1 MNLNATAIQRR
12 DPLRAQLSAAV
23 EQYLANGGRIHRLG
37 HTEHAPMRPATYN
50 NRPPRMSRRERER
63 VEGMVA
69 EHARAYAALGLTA
82 AQASSRL
89 RKEWTGR
96 YVVTSLRLEQLAAVH
111 GLAFAEPNG
120 KEYDQ

>member
-63 VEGMVA
+63 IEHMVA
-69 EHARAYAALGLTA
+69 EHARAYAAMGMTA
-82 AQASSRL
+82 TQVAGRL
-89 RKEWTGR
+89 RGRWIGR
-96 YVVTSLRLEQLAAVH
+96 YVVTSLRLEQLAAVR
-111 GLAFAEPNG
+111 GFAFAEPRG
-120 KEYDQ
+120 KESEL

>member
-63 VEGMVA
+63 IEHMVA
-69 EHARAYAALGLTA
+69 EHARAYASMGLTLP
-82 AQASSRL
+82 QAVSRL
-89 RKEWTGR
+89 RQQWAGR
-96 YVVTSLRLEQLAAVH
+96 YVVTTLRLEQLAAAH
-111 GLAFAEPNG
+111 GFFFREPKR
-120 KEYDQ
+120 KEPSE